1 MTIIKYV
8 IGFVLSLVLTLTAY
22 WVTINGIDKTTL
34 YLILG
39 VLALV
44 QMVVQLVFFLHLG
57 EEARPRYKLATFLL
71 MSFMLAIIVIGSI
84 WIMDNMNYNMA
95 NMSPNEKN
103 DYMLMQHDKGF

>member
-1 MTIIKYV
+1 MTIVKYI
-8 IGFVLSLVLTLTAY
+8 IGFALSLVLTLTAY
-22 WVTINGIDKTTL
+22 WVTVKGIDTTTL

-71 MSFMLAIIVIGSI
+71 MAFMLAIIVVGSI

-95 NMSPNEKN
+95 NMSPDEKN

>member
-44 QMVVQLVFFLHLG
+44 QMVVQLVFFLPLG

>member
-1 MTIIKYV
+1 MTIVKYV
-8 IGFVLSLVLTLTAY
+8 IGFVLSLVLTMTAY
-22 WVTINGIDKTTL
+22 WVTVNGIDKTTL
-34 YLILG
+34 YLILA

-44 QMVVQLVFFLHLG
+44 QMVVQLIFFLHLG

-71 MSFMLAIIVIGSI
+71 MSFMLAIIVVGSI

>member
-1 MTIIKYV
+1 MTIVKYV

-22 WVTINGIDKTTL
+22 WVTVNGIDKTTL
-34 YLILG
+34 YLILA

-71 MSFMLAIIVIGSI
+71 MSFMLAIIVVGSI

-103 DYMLMQHDKGF
+103 NYMLMQHDKGF